1 MVVEII
7 TIGDE
12 LLIGQTIDTNSAYLG
27 KHLNLLGHDIFWKS
41 AIADKKESIIQ
52 ALKLAESRAEL
63 IIVTGGLGP
72 TKDDITKYAVC
83 DYFDDHLEFN
93 NEAYENLIRSKAA
106 HGKLILNHLNKKQA
120 DLPSKCDVMVNE
132 AGTACGMK
140 YEREGKIFVF
150 FPGVPYEVH
159 YLTEHRLIPFLKD
172 FNQDYFIEHRT
183 VLTYGVPES
192 ELSIKLEHF
201 EATLPEGIQL
211 AYLPDFAKVKLR
223 LTAKGKDKNSLQDNM
238 SRNFDVLKMLVKEAI
253 ISEDDTEILEKI
265 ADSLQFSGK
274 TVATAESCT
283 GGLLANTLT
292 NVAGS
297 SSFFKGATIAYHN
310 DVKVNELDVKK
321 SDIEENG
328 AVSEPVVIQMA
339 KAARIKYQTDFALSI
354 SGIAGPSGGSEQ
366 KPVGM
371 VWLAVTNGYDT
382 FTKVS
387 HFKGDRLKVKE
398 QSVFAALLLLYTHF
412 LKKEKN

>member
-12 LLIGQTIDTNSAYLG
+12 LLIGQTIDTNSAFLG
-27 KHLNLLGHDIFWKS
+27 KKLNLLGHDIHWKS
-41 AIADKKESIIQ
+41 AIADKKESILE
-52 ALKLAESRAEL
+52 ALKLAESRSEL

-72 TKDDITKYAVC
+72 TKDDITKYTVC

-93 NEAYENLIRSKAA
+93 NLAYENLVRLQAS
-106 HGKLILNHLNKKQA
+106 HGNLILNDLNKKQA
-120 DLPSKCDVMVNE
+120 DLPSKCEVMVNE
-132 AGTACGMK
+132 AGTASGMK
-140 YEREGKIFVF
+140 FEQNGKIFIF
-150 FPGVPYEVH
+150 FPGVPYEVK
-159 YLTEHRLIPFLKD
+159 YLTEHRLIPYLKE
-172 FNQDYFIEHRT
+172 FKQDYFIEHKS
-183 VLTYGVPES
+183 VLTYGIPES
-192 ELSIKLEHF
+192 ELSMKLEHF

-223 LTAKGKDKNSLQDNM
+223 LTAKGKEEKFLKDNM
-238 SRNFDVLKMLVKEAI
+238 KRNFDVLKMLVKEAI

-265 ADSLQFSGK
+265 AEQLLFSGK
-274 TVATAESCT
+274 TISTAESCT

-297 SSFFKGATIAYHN
+297 SNFFKGATVAYHN
-310 DVKVNELDVKK
+310 DVKSNELDVG
-321 SDIEENG
+321 SELIEENG

-339 KAARIKYQTDFALSI
+339 KSARLKYETDFALAT

-371 VWLAVTNGYDT
+371 VWLAVTDGYDT
-382 FTKVS
+382 FTKVC
-387 HFKGDRLKVKE
+387 HFKGNRLKVKE
-398 QSVFAALLLLYTHF
+398 QSVFAALLLLFSNF
-412 LKKEKN
+412 LKK

>member
-1 MVVEII
+1 MIVEII

-12 LLIGQTIDTNSAYLG
+12 LLIGQTIDTNSAFLG
-27 KHLNLLGHDIFWKS
+27 KHMNSLGHDVFWKS
-41 AIADKKESIIQ
+41 AVSDTKESIID
-52 ALKLAESRAEL
+52 ALSLAESRAEL

-93 NEAYENLIRSKAA
+93 LLAYENLVRLSASY
-106 HGKLILNHLNKKQA
+106 GKLVLNDLNKKQA
-120 DLPSKCDVMVNE
+120 DIPSKCTVMVNE
-132 AGTACGMK
+132 VGTASGMK
-140 YEREGKIFVF
+140 FERDGKIFVF

-159 YLTEHRLIPFLKD
+159 YLTEHRLIPYLREFK
-172 FNQDYFIEHRT
+172 QDYFISHKT

-201 EATLPEGIQL
+201 EATLPEGLQL

-223 LTAKGKDKNSLQDNM
+223 LTGKGKDKIFIQQNM
-238 SRNFDVLKMLVKEAI
+238 ERNFNVLKMLVKEAI

-265 ADSLQFSGK
+265 AELLQFSGK
-274 TVATAESCT
+274 TISTAESCT
-283 GGLLANTLT
+283 GGLLAHTLT

-297 SSFFKGATIAYHN
+297 SAFFKGATVAYHN
-310 DVKVNELDVKK
+310 DVKSNELGVLEEVL
-321 SDIEENG
+321 EENG

-339 KAARIKYQTDFALSI
+339 KAARLKYQSDFALAT

-371 VWLAVTNGYDT
+371 VCLAVTNGYDT
-382 FTKVS
+382 FTKVC
-387 HFKGDRLKVKE
+387 HFKGNRLKVKE
-398 QSVFAALLLLYTHF
+398 QSVFAALLLLYTNF
-412 LKKEKN
+412 LKN